1 MVDQQR
7 QETGSRVLL
16 VVASLVVVIAG
27 LKAAAG
33 LLLPFLISIF
43 LAMVSLPLL
52 NWLKSKRIP
61 DWLAVLVTIIVAIGV
76 LVAIAVL
83 VGGSIQE
90 FTREAPKYRARLG
103 QMYEQILQWS
113 EARGIPVPP
122 GIASELFNP
131 AYAMDMLT
139 GTLRGVAAVLS
150 NLLLVFFTIVFI
162 LFEAAGFPAKVQAAF
177 GWGEGSDRLNK
188 ILQEVQRFL
197 AIKSVVSLV
206 TGSLVGTSL
215 WLVGVDFPLLWG
227 GLAFLLNY
235 IPTLG
240 SFLAAIPPVLLALL
254 QLGPGYALVVTL
266 IFLVI
271 NIPMGNLV
279 EPYFMG
285 RRLGISTLVVFLSLV
300 FWGWVWG
307 PVGMLLSVPLT
318 MILKILFENTED
330 LRWIA
335 VFLDASPRAGAS
347 NQADAAGPAD

>member
-1 MVDQQR
+1 
-7 QETGSRVLL
+7 
-16 VVASLVVVIAG
+16 
-27 LKAAAG
+27 
-33 LLLPFLISIF
+33 
-43 LAMVSLPLL
+43 
-52 NWLKSKRIP
+52 
-61 DWLAVLVTIIVAIGV
+61 
-76 LVAIAVL
+76 
-83 VGGSIQE
+83 
-90 FTREAPKYRARLG
+90 
-103 QMYEQILQWS
+103 
-113 EARGIPVPP
+113 
-122 GIASELFNP
+122 
-131 AYAMDMLT
+131 MDMLT
-139 GTLRGVAAVLS
+139 GTLRGVAGVLS

-162 LFEAAGFPAKVQAAF
+162 LAEAAGLPAKMKAAF
-177 GWGEGSDRLNK
+177 GWGEGPERLNK

-206 TGSLVGTSL
+206 TGILVGVSL
-215 WLVGVDFPLLWG
+215 WLVGVDFPMLWG

-240 SFLAAIPPVLLALL
+240 SVLAAIPPVLLAML

-271 NIPMGNLV
+271 NVPMGNLV

-318 MILKILFENTED
+318 MILKILLENTED

-335 VFLDASPRAGAS
+335 VFLGASPRSEPPAGTEE
-347 NQADAAGPAD
+347 AGPAP

>member
-1 MVDQQR
+1 MVDQQG
-7 QETGSRVLL
+7 QDTGSRVLL
-16 VVASLVVVIAG
+16 VIASLVIVIAG
-27 LKAAAG
+27 LKASAG

-52 NWLKSKRIP
+52 NWLKSMRIP
-61 DWLAVLVTIIVAIGV
+61 NWLAVLVTIIVALGV
-76 LVAIAVL
+76 LVAVAVL

-90 FTREAPKYRARLG
+90 FTREAPKYRARLA
-103 QMYEQILQWS
+103 QMYEHLLEWS
-113 EARGIPVPP
+113 EAQGIPVPP

-131 AYAMDMLT
+131 TYAMDMLT

-162 LFEAAGFPAKVQAAF
+162 LAEAAGFPAKVQAAF

-206 TGSLVGTSL
+206 TGVLVGTSL
-215 WLVGVDFPLLWG
+215 WLIGVDFPMLWG

-240 SFLAAIPPVLLALL
+240 SFLAAIPPALLALL
-254 QLGPGYALVVTL
+254 QLGPGYALVVVL
-266 IFLVI
+266 VFLVI

-318 MILKILFENTED
+318 MILKILLENTED

-335 VFLDASPRAGAS
+335 VFIGPSPRGEPAGE
-347 NQADAAGPAD
+347 ADETGSAG

>member
-16 VVASLVVVIAG
+16 VAASLVIVIAG

-76 LVAIAVL
+76 LVTIAVL

-90 FTREAPKYRARLG
+90 FMREAPKYRARLG
-103 QMYEQILQWS
+103 QMYAQILQWF
-113 EARGIPVPP
+113 EALGMPVPP
-122 GIASELFNP
+122 QVAEELFNP
-131 AYAMDMLT
+131 TYAMDMLT

-162 LFEAAGFPAKVQAAF
+162 LAEAAGFPGKMQAAF
-177 GWGEGSDRLNK
+177 GWGAGPERLDK

-206 TGSLVGTSL
+206 TGTLVGTSL

-240 SFLAAIPPVLLALL
+240 SFLAAIPPVLLAML
-254 QLGPGYALVVTL
+254 QLGPGYALVVAL

-271 NIPMGNLV
+271 NIPMGNLI

-318 MILKILFENTED
+318 MILKILLENTED

-335 VFLDASPRAGAS
+335 VFLDPSPRGEPAAE
-347 NQADAAGPAD
+347 ADEPGSPG

>member
-1 MVDQQR
+1 MDDLQR

-16 VVASLVVVIAG
+16 VIASLVIVIAG
-27 LKAAAG
+27 LKLAAG
-33 LLLPFLISIF
+33 LLVPFLISIF

-52 NWLKSKRIP
+52 NWLKSMKIP
-61 DWLAVLVTIIVAIGV
+61 NWLAVLVTIVVAIGV

-90 FTREAPKYRARLG
+90 FMREAPKYRARLV
-103 QMYEQILQWS
+103 QMYGHILDWI
-113 EARGIPVPP
+113 EARGVPVPP
-122 GIASELFNP
+122 EIAAGLFNP
-131 AYAMDMLT
+131 GYAMDMLT

-162 LFEAAGFPAKVQAAF
+162 LAEAAGFPAKMKAAF
-177 GWGEGSDRLNK
+177 GWGAGSDRLNK
-188 ILQEVQRFL
+188 IIQEVQRFL

-206 TGSLVGTSL
+206 TGVLVGTSL
-215 WLVGVDFPLLWG
+215 WLIGVDFPMLWG

-240 SFLAAIPPVLLALL
+240 SVLAAIPPVLLAML
-254 QLGPGYALVVTL
+254 QLGPGYALVVAL
-266 IFLVI
+266 VFMVI
-271 NIPMGNLV
+271 NIPMGNLI

-285 RRLGISTLVVFLSLV
+285 RRLGVSTLVVFLSLV

-318 MILKILFENTED
+318 MILKILLENTED

-335 VFLDASPRAGAS
+335 VFLDASPRAEP
-347 NQADAAGPAD
+347 PAEN

>member
-1 MVDQQR
+1 MAE
-7 QETGSRVLL
+7 ETGREKGARVLL
-16 VVASLVVVIAG
+16 IIASLVVVIAG
-27 LKAAAG
+27 LKAASS

-43 LAMVSLPLL
+43 LAMISLPLL
-52 NWLKSKRIP
+52 NWLQRMKIP
-61 DWLAVLVTIIVAIGV
+61 KGLAVLVTIVVAIGV

-90 FTREAPKYRARLG
+90 FTREAPKYRARLLT
-103 QMYEQILQWS
+103 MYTSVIEWVESLGLEVSREITY
-113 EARGIPVPP
+113 EV
-122 GIASELFNP
+122 FNP
-131 AYAMDMLT
+131 GRAMDMMT

-150 NLLLVFFTIVFI
+150 NLLLVFLIIVFI
-162 LFEAAGFPAKVQAAF
+162 LLEAAGFPAKLQAAF
-177 GWGEGSDRLNK
+177 GWREGFTRFDK
-188 ILQEVQRFL
+188 VVQEVQRYL

-206 TGSLVGTSL
+206 TGTLVGTSM
-215 WLVGVDFPLLWG
+215 WLIGVDFPMLWG

-240 SFLAAIPPVLLALL
+240 SFIAAIPPFLLALL
-254 QLGPGYALVVTL
+254 QLGWGYAVVVALV
-266 IFLVI
+266 FLVI
-271 NIPMGNLV
+271 NIILGNLV
-279 EPYFMG
+279 EPHFMG

-335 VFLDASPRAGAS
+335 VLIDASPRTVQQPGEAES
-347 NQADAAGPAD
+347 P

>member
-1 MVDQQR
+1 MVDQQS

-16 VVASLVVVIAG
+16 VIASLVIVIAG

-52 NWLKSKRIP
+52 NWLKSMRIP
-61 DWLAVLVTIIVAIGV
+61 NWLAVLVTIIVALGV

-103 QMYEQILQWS
+103 QMYEQFLAWS
-113 EARGIPVPP
+113 EAQGIPVPP

-131 AYAMDMLT
+131 TYAMDMLT
-139 GTLRGVAAVLS
+139 STLRGVAAVLS

-162 LFEAAGFPAKVQAAF
+162 LAEAAGFPAKMQTAF

-206 TGSLVGTSL
+206 TGTLVGTSL
-215 WLVGVDFPLLWG
+215 WLIGVDFPMLWG

-240 SFLAAIPPVLLALL
+240 SFLAAVPPALLALL
-254 QLGPGYALVVTL
+254 QLGPGYALVVVL
-266 IFLVI
+266 VFLVI

-307 PVGMLLSVPLT
+307 PVGMLVSVPMT
-318 MILKILFENTED
+318 MIIKIMLENTED
-330 LRWIA
+330 LRWVA
-335 VFLDASPRAGAS
+335 VLL
-347 NQADAAGPAD
+347 GPAPRSKDTPSLAQAETKD